1 MAKKRNPAKAAVEEF
16 LEQNAPVSTPSFDP
30 GRFRM
35 AEERDRLI
43 PTPSTDYNAIAN
55 DAAKQ
60 AAIDL
65 AEAERLAQLAREID
79 ARAKV
84 EADLATSEAAKKAA
98 EDAAAKAKAD
108 ADAAAAAAAKA
119 AAEEKARLEAELAKA
134 KAAEDAAKAAA
145 AKAALDALNAA
156 NAAKGNINTA
166 GNVFIPKTPAAG
178 SMGAADILAKQYAE
192 QQAAREKEQA
202 MQRQSIM
209 DVLTDRFTRY
219 NLQGLIPT
227 IKRLAQEGATEST
240 ITFALQETED
250 YKNRFSANEQ
260 RLKNNLQVLDP
271 GTYLRME
278 DNYRQMLRNYGLKQF
293 DTDTYVKQFIANDT
307 SELELSNRINTA
319 VQRVRNA
326 DPAITQTLRDFY
338 GIGETDLVAYV
349 LDPNQDINKI
359 QRQVGAA
366 EIGAAARLQGI
377 QPGVAVAEQLA
388 AQGVT
393 QAEAQRG
400 YATIAN
406 ILPSAQKLSEIY
418 GSTLEGYGLGEA
430 EQEVFNSLA
439 SAQRKRERLKQ
450 REEAA
455 FGGSSGV
462 GRTSL
467 GSQLGGTF

>member
-1 MAKKRNPAKAAVEEF
+1 MAKKRNPAKAVVEKF
-16 LEQNAPVSTPSFDP
+16 LEQNAPVSTPSFNP

-65 AEAERLAQLAREID
+65 AEAERLAQLAREMD

-134 KAAEDAAKAAA
+134 KAAEDAARAAA

-240 ITFALQETED
+240 ITFALQ
-250 YKNRFSANEQ
+250 
-260 RLKNNLQVLDP
+260 
-271 GTYLRME
+271 
-278 DNYRQMLRNYGLKQF
+278 
-293 DTDTYVKQFIANDT
+293 
-307 SELELSNRINTA
+307 
-319 VQRVRNA
+319 
-326 DPAITQTLRDFY
+326 
-338 GIGETDLVAYV
+338 
-349 LDPNQDINKI
+349 
-359 QRQVGAA
+359 
-366 EIGAAARLQGI
+366 
-377 QPGVAVAEQLA
+377 
-388 AQGVT
+388 
-393 QAEAQRG
+393 
-400 YATIAN
+400 
-406 ILPSAQKLSEIY
+406 
-418 GSTLEGYGLGEA
+418 
-430 EQEVFNSLA
+430 
-439 SAQRKRERLKQ
+439 
-450 REEAA
+450 
-455 FGGSSGV
+455 
-462 GRTSL
+462 
-467 GSQLGGTF
+467 